1 MSYTN
6 FSLDIDGDGI
16 ALVTWNAPGRTM
28 NVIDMPVLEELSAIV
43 EQLATDAA
51 IKGAVITSGKDTF
64 CAGAD
69 LTMLEAFGRTFAE
82 LVASQ
87 GEEAANARLFDE
99 SRKWSLLCRRIET
112 CGKPWVA
119 AINGTALGG
128 GFELTLACH
137 HRIAADNE
145 RTRLGLP
152 EIKIGLFPGAGG
164 TQRIARMIA
173 PSDALQFLLKGD
185 QLRLNRAKA
194 MKLVDAVVPP
204 ADLVKAAK
212 DWIKSGGTAKAPW
225 DVDGFRLPG
234 GPVYSK
240 AGMMVFPPANA
251 IYRRETY
258 DNYPAARAIL
268 QVVFEGLQLPMD
280 QALRV
285 ESRWFAKILRSPEAA
300 AMIRSLFVSMQ
311 ELNKGAR
318 RPADVPAKPVKKI
331 GVLGA
336 GFMGAGV
343 AYVSAL
349 AGIEVVLID
358 RDPETAEKGKAH
370 SQKLMT
376 DQVNRGRAT
385 AADRDAVLARIKPTA
400 DYVELKDCDLVVEA
414 VFEDRKIK
422 EEVISRT
429 QKVLGDQ
436 AIFGSNTSTLPI
448 TSLAAA
454 FKDRARFIGVH
465 FFSPVERMMLV
476 EIIMGKETGNA
487 ALAMALDF
495 VRAIRKTPIV
505 VNDSRGFYTSRVVGT
520 YIREGHL
527 MLTEGVPAAMIEN
540 VGRMA
545 GMPVGPLSLN
555 DEVAVDLAWKILKAT
570 EADLGPKMVDLKQK
584 ALLEEMVEK
593 RGRYG
598 RKNGK
603 GFYDYPQNG
612 PKRLWPG
619 LADLQATKLDPD
631 SIDVAVLKR
640 RLLAIQALESARCIE
655 EKVVTDV
662 READVGSILGFGFAP
677 FTGGTISYI
686 DGMGAK
692 AFVDLCNDLAKAYG
706 ERFKPAKLLIDMAKK
721 NDTFYRRFR
730 AAAALGRRL
739 SFMRAALPF
748 SARAPRIR
756 SRPLSPGTRHG
767 A

>member
-1 MSYTN
+1 MADTKTTYTN
-6 FSLDIDGDGI
+6 FKFEIDVDGI
-16 ALVTWNAPGRTM
+16 ALITWNAPSRTM
-28 NVIDMPVLEELSAIV
+28 NVIDGTVFAELSAIV
-43 EQLATDAA
+43 EELATDGAV
-51 IKGAVITSGKDTF
+51 KGVVITSGKDTF

-69 LTMLEAFGRTFAE
+69 LTMLEALSRTFTE
-82 LVASQ
+82 LAASQ
-87 GEEAANARLFDE
+87 GEEAASARLFDE
-99 SRKWSLLCRRIET
+99 CRKGSLLYRRIET

-137 HRIAADNE
+137 YRVAADSN

-164 TQRIARMIA
+164 TQRVSRMLP

-185 QLRLNRAKA
+185 QLPLNRAKA
-194 MKLVDAVVPP
+194 MKLIDAVVPP
-204 ADLVKAAK
+204 GDLIKAAK
-212 DWIKSGGTAKAPW
+212 DWIKSSGTAKAPW
-225 DVDGFRLPG
+225 DVDKFKLPG

-240 AGMMVFPPANA
+240 AGMMVFSPANA

-268 QVVFEGLQLPMD
+268 QVVYEGLQLPMD

-285 ESRWFAKILRSPEAA
+285 ESRWFAHILRSPEAA
-300 AMIRSLFVSMQ
+300 AMIRSLFVSMGD
-311 ELNKGAR
+311 LNKGVR
-318 RPADVPAKPVKKI
+318 RPAGVPAKPIKKI

-336 GFMGAGV
+336 GFMGGGI

-385 AADRDAVLARIKPTA
+385 TADRDTVLARIKPTA
-400 DYVELKDCDLVVEA
+400 DYVALKGCDLVVEA

-422 EEVISRT
+422 EEAISRA
-429 QKVLGDQ
+429 QNVIGDQ

-454 FKDRARFIGVH
+454 FKDRSRFIGIH

-476 EIIMGKETGNA
+476 EIIMGKETGDA
-487 ALAMALDF
+487 ALAVALDF

-545 GMPVGPLSLN
+545 GMPVGPLALN

-570 EADLGPKMVDLKQK
+570 ETDLGPQMIDLRQK

-612 PKRLWPG
+612 PKRLWTG
-619 LADLQATKLDPD
+619 LADLQPKKLDPD
-631 SIDVAVLKR
+631 TIDVAALER

-655 EKVVTDV
+655 EEVVTDV

-692 AFVDLCNDLAKAYG
+692 AFVDMCNEFAKTCG
-706 ERFKPAKLLIDMAKK
+706 DRFKPSKLLLEMAKK
-721 NDTFYRRFR
+721 GETFYRRFPPEKR
-730 AAAALGRRL
+730 KAVA
-739 SFMRAALPF
+739 
-748 SARAPRIR
+748 
-756 SRPLSPGTRHG
+756 
-767 A
+767 